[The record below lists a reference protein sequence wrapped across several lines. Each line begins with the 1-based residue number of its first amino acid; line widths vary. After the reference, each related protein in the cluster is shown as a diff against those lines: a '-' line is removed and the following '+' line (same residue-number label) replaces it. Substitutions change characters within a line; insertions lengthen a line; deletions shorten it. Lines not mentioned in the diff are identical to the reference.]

1 MFWWLRYRK
10 IINYLKNSKDSDE
23 KKQNVIDSNSFNYMQ
38 EISHLSDEELIN
50 LLFERNLNKLLL
62 KSVIKRINETPS
74 LSFKDLVSLAEKRN
88 YSLAELEIYFKECDE
103 CKLIVTLIR
112 NKTEKE
118 ISKLLKK
125 DENDIVKLMD
135 NKMIPFSYKR
145 LLITSYKN
153 DQRMICKLLN
163 KVKDEE
169 VINNII
175 YGNKYSAD
183 VISCI
188 LFTSDI
194 GDIIK
199 DKIIEYQ
206 IDENNI
212 IDILSSSLMAHNS
225 FREAIIP
232 RKKEELNR
240 IIMRLDKYKILYL
253 ITQDY
258 CKDIITIVYEKRY
271 SDIVNIINN
280 LPIKELLLTV
290 SRCNYEPILELFY
303 KLRNQDINESISK
316 LSSSYLIEVLLSKN
330 IREELKQEII
340 KIRKDEITEELKKK
354 HKHNILTILKSEY
367 APNEIKDLLYEV
379 RYDYIKEMLLELN
392 VYEIIETY
400 FNKSTYSRFK
410 EDILDYDINSSNIF
424 TILNSRYAEVEECKK
439 IMDRKN
445 IILRAYIKNMHPTAL
460 IKFLTYPEIP
470 IEFQDY
476 ILSNNYDLVVK
487 KMKEKKN
494 DCFNIVTD
502 LREVPSTIKKALLD
516 GSNIPD
522 DEIDFVFAIGKY
534 CKTADVI
541 DKYNSLKTFIESQ
554 GIELRLF
561 LQYGVGSR
569 KYKNWYIE
577 LSKIID
583 NHEEDKFKEVKDY
596 LLNNYYIDTEN
607 DNKNIIRNFLEIL
620 TNYNKYIELFTYM
633 ISNNYKLT
641 REDKIDLEL
650 ILNQDIEVEIKEPK
664 DLEKAKDEV
673 YKNYQKRIDKNDLSL
688 QDIKDIF
695 NDMLFCD
702 ADSEFDK
709 IGNKIGLLELRKKN
723 VNSRVITDY
732 IDSLIK
738 YIEFIELV
746 NDSTDSEALKDS
758 LRLMLETNIEDFIK
772 LKSDFNNI
780 GNKIRRLYELES
792 QVNLTD
798 VKKASKLD
806 GVLRKDLVDEYGT
819 VLDFS
824 DKNYV
829 LYAHVISGSETV
841 DELMNGVSSGEKNFI
856 SLSPIS
862 YLGQRYYYNNAL
874 CKVIFAYDK
883 VPNGSFICSSK
894 KNLGSNKLIKK
905 NTSEVKR
912 TDSYQEGIL
921 DTSKATT
928 NNAEALFYREGMK
941 PCGIILTNGVKPT
954 KEELEI
960 HKKYNIPFIITQS
973 KNKCIIEPKL
983 IFSMND
989 EYYDFLPSNSLLNS
1003 MYEKVNRRVNYID
1016 KDIYTGRE
1024 IALFTDSH
1032 SMYEST
1038 IEILEDIRKRGITEI
1053 YSLGDNI
1060 GLGPNPIE
1068 VFDML
1073 EYYKVKSVSGN
1084 SEYYNTLGIAP
1095 FSSYFDTAKT
1105 ENQLWTEEK
1114 LGSKRIEIMK
1124 SWAPSLDIK
1133 VGDKN
1138 IGLCHFINDIRWDF
1152 DKQNTW
1158 SYQRDFVKGVNS
1170 KQFLYTNSEEAKA
1183 ELERLSRKFNGDMA
1197 KGVIDAIKHPIFD
1210 GKRVTNYDAILQGHV
1225 HFPFEDYIE
1234 NTNIHTLRGVSVGFR
1249 NDRKDTACYY
1259 ILREKKDGT
1268 FDIEKK
1274 LIRYNR
1280 HQLLEN
1286 IYSSSLPHKDYLLKM
1301 VK

>member
-290 SRCNYEPILELFY
+290 SRCNYKPILELFY

-577 LSKIID
+577 LSKVNMNNTTKSVLLYNLECILKMLHPFMPYVTEEIYMMLPKHDESIMISKYPSYNKEQVFDVNFEVIID
-583 NHEEDKFKEVKDY
+583 LIVKIRKIKLENNLGKDFIVSYNSKLIKENVDIIRKLIKNEKILENYQSDLSKIEIPFEDSIVTIYYDGTLSESEIEKLKKDALNLTNSIKRREN
-596 LLNNYYIDTEN
+596 LLNNEN
-607 DNKNIIRNFLEIL
+607 YVNKAPKEI
-620 TNYNKYIELFTYM
+620 
-633 ISNNYKLT
+633 
-641 REDKIDLEL
+641 
-650 ILNQDIEVEIKEPK
+650 VENEKK
-664 DLEKAKDEV
+664 SLEK
-673 YKNYQKRIDKNDLSL
+673 SL
-688 QDIKDIF
+688 
-695 NDMLFCD
+695 
-702 ADSEFDK
+702 
-709 IGNKIGLLELRKKN
+709 
-723 VNSRVITDY
+723 
-732 IDSLIK
+732 
-738 YIEFIELV
+738 
-746 NDSTDSEALKDS
+746 
-758 LRLMLETNIEDFIK
+758 
-772 LKSDFNNI
+772 
-780 GNKIRRLYELES
+780 
-792 QVNLTD
+792 
-798 VKKASKLD
+798 
-806 GVLRKDLVDEYGT
+806 
-819 VLDFS
+819 
-824 DKNYV
+824 
-829 LYAHVISGSETV
+829 
-841 DELMNGVSSGEKNFI
+841 
-856 SLSPIS
+856 
-862 YLGQRYYYNNAL
+862 
-874 CKVIFAYDK
+874 
-883 VPNGSFICSSK
+883 
-894 KNLGSNKLIKK
+894 
-905 NTSEVKR
+905 
-912 TDSYQEGIL
+912 
-921 DTSKATT
+921 
-928 NNAEALFYREGMK
+928 
-941 PCGIILTNGVKPT
+941 
-954 KEELEI
+954 
-960 HKKYNIPFIITQS
+960 
-973 KNKCIIEPKL
+973 
-983 IFSMND
+983 
-989 EYYDFLPSNSLLNS
+989 
-1003 MYEKVNRRVNYID
+1003 
-1016 KDIYTGRE
+1016 
-1024 IALFTDSH
+1024 
-1032 SMYEST
+1032 
-1038 IEILEDIRKRGITEI
+1038 
-1053 YSLGDNI
+1053 
-1060 GLGPNPIE
+1060 
-1068 VFDML
+1068 
-1073 EYYKVKSVSGN
+1073 
-1084 SEYYNTLGIAP
+1084 
-1095 FSSYFDTAKT
+1095 
-1105 ENQLWTEEK
+1105 
-1114 LGSKRIEIMK
+1114 
-1124 SWAPSLDIK
+1124 
-1133 VGDKN
+1133 
-1138 IGLCHFINDIRWDF
+1138 
-1152 DKQNTW
+1152 
-1158 SYQRDFVKGVNS
+1158 
-1170 KQFLYTNSEEAKA
+1170 
-1183 ELERLSRKFNGDMA
+1183 
-1197 KGVIDAIKHPIFD
+1197 
-1210 GKRVTNYDAILQGHV
+1210 
-1225 HFPFEDYIE
+1225 
-1234 NTNIHTLRGVSVGFR
+1234 
-1249 NDRKDTACYY
+1249 
-1259 ILREKKDGT
+1259 
-1268 FDIEKK
+1268 
-1274 LIRYNR
+1274 
-1280 HQLLEN
+1280 
-1286 IYSSSLPHKDYLLKM
+1286 
-1301 VK
+1301 

>member
-10 IINYLKNSKDSDE
+10 IVNYLKYSKDSEE
-23 KKQNVIDSNSFNYMQ
+23 KKQKVIASNSFNYMQ

-62 KSVIKRINETPS
+62 KSIIKRINETPS

-103 CKLIVTLIR
+103 CKLIETLIR
-112 NKTEKE
+112 NETLKE
-118 ISKLLKK
+118 ISKLLKR
-125 DENDIVKLMD
+125 DENDIVKLMN
-135 NKMIPFSYKR
+135 NKTIPFSYKR

-153 DQRMICKLLN
+153 DQRMICKLLTQ
-163 KVKDEE
+163 VKDEE

-188 LFTSDI
+188 LFTCNI
-194 GDIIK
+194 EDIIK

-225 FREAIIP
+225 FREAIMP

-240 IIMRLDKYKILYL
+240 IIMRLDKDKILYL

-258 CKDIITIVYEKRY
+258 CKDIIAIVYEKRY
-271 SDIVNIINN
+271 SDIVNIINT
-280 LPIKELLLTV
+280 LSIKELLLTV

-316 LSSSYLIEVLLSKN
+316 LSSSYLIEILLSKN
-330 IREELKQEII
+330 IKEELKQKII
-340 KIRKDEITEELKKK
+340 KTRKDEIVEELKEEYKYD
-354 HKHNILTILKSEY
+354 ILSILKNEY
-367 APNEIKDLLYEV
+367 AQEEIKDLLYEV

-392 VYEIIETY
+392 AYEIIEAY
-400 FNKSTYSRFK
+400 FNKSTYPRFK
-410 EDILDYDINSSNIF
+410 EDILDYSINSSNIF
-424 TILNSRYAEVEECKK
+424 TILNSRYTEVEECKK
-439 IMDRKN
+439 IMDKKN

-460 IKFLTYPEIP
+460 IKLLTYPEIP

-494 DCFNIVTD
+494 DCFNIVAD

-516 GSNIPD
+516 GSNIPE
-522 DEIDFVFAIGKY
+522 DEVDFVFAIGKY
-534 CKTADVI
+534 CKTSDII
-541 DKYNSLKTFIESQ
+541 DRYNTLKSFIERQ
-554 GIELRLF
+554 DIELRLF

-607 DNKNIIRNFLEIL
+607 DNKNVIRNFLEIL
-620 TNYNKYIELFTYM
+620 TNYNRYKELFTYM

-641 REDKIDLEL
+641 TDDKINLEL

-664 DLEKAKDEV
+664 DLDKAKDEV
-673 YKNYQKRIDKNDLSL
+673 YKKYQKRIDKNDLSL

-723 VNSRVITDY
+723 ENSKVITDY

-738 YIEFIELV
+738 YIEFIELI
-746 NDSTDSEALKDS
+746 NDSTNSEGLKDS
-758 LRLMLETNIEDFIK
+758 LRLMLETNIDDFIK

-792 QVNLTD
+792 QINLTD
-798 VKKASKLD
+798 VEKSIKLE
-806 GVLRKDLVDEYGT
+806 GVVRKDLANEYGT

-824 DKNYV
+824 DKNYI
-829 LYAHVISGSETV
+829 LYAHVVSESETV

-874 CKVIFAYDK
+874 HRVILAYDK

-894 KNLGSNKLIKK
+894 KNLGSNNLIKK

-912 TDSYQEGIL
+912 TGSYQEGIL
-921 DTSKATT
+921 DTSEAFT
-928 NNAEALFYREGMK
+928 NNAEALFYREGMM
-941 PCGIILTNGVKPT
+941 PCGIILTDGVKPT
-954 KEELEI
+954 LEELEI
-960 HKKYNIPFIITQS
+960 HRKYNIPFIITQG
-973 KNKCIIEPKL
+973 KNKCIIEPKF
-983 IFSMND
+983 IFSTND

-1003 MYEKVNRRVNYID
+1003 MYEKVSKRVNYVD
-1016 KDIYTGRE
+1016 ENIYTGRE

-1032 SMYEST
+1032 AMYEPT
-1038 IEILEDIRKRGITEI
+1038 LEILEDIRKRGITEI

-1060 GLGPNPIE
+1060 GLGPNPSE
-1068 VFDML
+1068 VIDML

-1095 FSSYFDTAKT
+1095 FKSYFDTVKA
-1105 ENQLWTEEK
+1105 ENQLWTEDK
-1114 LGSKRIEIMK
+1114 LGSKRIEKMK
-1124 SWAPSLDIK
+1124 LWTPSLDIK
-1133 VGDKN
+1133 VGDKI

-1152 DKQNTW
+1152 NKQNTW
-1158 SYQRDFVKGVNS
+1158 SYQKDFVEGVNS
-1170 KQFLYTNSEEAKA
+1170 KQFLYTNSEEAH
-1183 ELERLSRKFNGDMA
+1183 EDMETLLKSLPSDQA
-1197 KGVIDAIKHPIFD
+1197 KGVIDAMKHPILD
-1210 GKRVTNYDAILQGHV
+1210 GKMVTDYDTILQGHV
-1225 HFPFEDYIE
+1225 HFDIKDHIEDTQIY
-1234 NTNIHTLRGVSVGFR
+1234 TLRGAGMGYKS
-1249 NDRKDTACYY
+1249 DRKDTACYY

-1274 LIRYNR
+1274 LVRYNR
-1280 HQLLEN
+1280 HKLLQN
-1286 IYSSSLPHKDYLLKM
+1286 INGSTLPHKEYLLKM